1 MNSSEFHDPQ
11 YKNSNFV
18 LADLKRERWDAKE
31 VTFGAYKLNESQVT
45 SLSTNT
51 ETKVTLTDDKLREL
65 DKQIVKIYKSK
76 HGSKSNETDETRR
89 PRTLTTPWNRSLLTP
104 IMLNA
109 FMFRATRYIWA

>member
-51 ETKVTLTDDKLREL
+51 ETKVTLTDDKLCEL

-76 HGSKSNETDETRR
+76 HGSKSNETAENKETQ
-89 PRTLTTPWNRSLLTP
+89 
-104 IMLNA
+104 NA
-109 FMFRATRYIWA
+109 NDSVEQKSANAYNAECIPVGGINLVHT